1 MFIDQGFMFLMMS
14 VSCGV
19 MTTMA
24 IYATCLQWKN
34 VHAREEM
41 VFIIMLVIGD
51 VLMIICG
58 LARFHQLL
66 CFNRCLLHTKMAY
79 GRCGF

>member
-1 MFIDQGFMFLMMS
+1 MFIDQGFMFLRMF

-19 MTTMA
+19 TITMA
-24 IYATCLQWKN
+24 IYVTCLQWKN

-41 VFIIMLVIGD
+41 VFIIMLVTGG
-51 VLMIICG
+51 VLMTIYG
-58 LARFHQLL
+58 LVLFHQLL